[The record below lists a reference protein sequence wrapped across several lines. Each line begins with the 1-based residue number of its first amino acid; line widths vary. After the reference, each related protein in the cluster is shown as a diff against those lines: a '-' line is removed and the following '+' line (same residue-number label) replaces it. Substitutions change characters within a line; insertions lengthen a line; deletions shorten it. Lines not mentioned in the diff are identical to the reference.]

1 MPTTARKAGSV
12 EGISLD
18 SGYVGHAVAHAA
30 NYGSV
35 SV

>member
-1 MPTTARKAGSV
+1 V

-18 SGYVGHAVAHAA
+18 SGYVGHAVAHAT